1 MAYRMIYL
9 RINSRGYS
17 SGWTSDAERDAFKS
31 ESRRLFQD
39 IGWTLR
45 EGKNGTC
52 DTVTQDQ
59 QDLYLH
65 PASFSGVLDED
76 SVPSLQ
82 EHLLTAQTFR
92 CYAVDYYEEYRDLS
106 DEEYRAI
113 LESKRDEIAGFIL
126 GQYRTKK
133 TSLYIVDSVA
143 DYVAEQFEIR
153 RLCDKDRRNGIGKR
167 FVAGLITQL
176 LQEGR
181 LIAAE
186 TPQGQGIRTA
196 TAKEMKAYRQPAE
209 PVDGQIAM
217 TL

>member
-1 MAYRMIYL
+1 M
-9 RINSRGYS
+9 
-17 SGWTSDAERDAFKS
+17 
-31 ESRRLFQD
+31 
-39 IGWTLR
+39 
-45 EGKNGTC
+45 
-52 DTVTQDQ
+52 
-59 QDLYLH
+59 
-65 PASFSGVLDED
+65 
-76 SVPSLQ
+76 
-82 EHLLTAQTFR
+82 
-92 CYAVDYYEEYRDLS
+92 
-106 DEEYRAI
+106 
-113 LESKRDEIAGFIL
+113 LESKRDEIADFIL
-126 GQYRTKK
+126 EQYRTKK